1 MEFVELTLRQ
11 GRYQIPLE
19 AVGSLRSPSRH
30 LAPKHVP
37 TIPRGAGLF
46 AVSSF
51 PRLRVGQESCD
62 NSFPRL
68 RVRQESCDNS
78 FLRLRVRQESCDNS
92 FLRLRVGQ
100 ESCDNSFPRL
110 RVGQE
115 SCDNSFLRLRVRQE
129 SRDFPSRG
137 SAWGK
142 NRVIFLPA
150 APREARIVP
159 RNLAAEWFGS
169 GNSVSSF
176 PTSDLGQET
185 VFLASRRVVWSK
197 KRVFFLS
204 RRLGETRNV
213 RKFTRVR
220 RIPLYV
226 RSPVIAKL

>member
-1 MEFVELTLRQ
+1 M
-11 GRYQIPLE
+11 
-19 AVGSLRSPSRH
+19 
-30 LAPKHVP
+30 
-37 TIPRGAGLF
+37 
-46 AVSSF
+46 
-51 PRLRVGQESCD
+51 GQESHRETLPPFGRD
-62 NSFPRL
+62 KNRTAKPSRRSGETRIAPRNLPAVRERQESRRETFPRL
-68 RVRQESCDNS
+68 RVRLESCRETLPP
-78 FLRLRVRQESCDNS
+78 F
-92 FLRLRVGQ
+92 G
-100 ESCDNSFPRL
+100 
-110 RVGQE
+110 
-115 SCDNSFLRLRVRQE
+115 
-129 SRDFPSRG
+129 RDKNRAAKPSRRSG
-137 SAWGK
+137 
-142 NRVIFLPA
+142 
-150 APREARIVP
+150 ETRIAP

>member
-1 MEFVELTLRQ
+1 MQTRPVSS
-11 GRYQIPLE
+11 P
-19 AVGSLRSPSRH
+19 AGSRWTSSKPFPSSCPQTR
-30 LAPKHVP
+30 ANYS
-37 TIPRGAGLF
+37 RGTGLF
-46 AVSSF
+46 AVSNF

-68 RVRQESCDNS
+68 RVG
-78 FLRLRVRQESCDNS
+78 QESCDNS

-150 APREARIVP
+150 VPREARIVP
-159 RNLAAEWFGS
+159 RNLAAIRERQESRRETLPPS
-169 GNSVSSF
+169 G
-176 PTSDLGQET
+176 LGQET
-185 VFLASRRVVWSK
+185 VFLASRRVIWVK
-197 KRVFFLS
+197 KQCF
-204 RRLGETRNV
+204 
-213 RKFTRVR
+213 
-220 RIPLYV
+220 
-226 RSPVIAKL
+226 